1 MNLTLIRRGL
11 ANHFS
16 DITGLRVFPD
26 WPDSVIVPCACI
38 VFDGDEDDQ
47 TFGNEYVILTHLRI
61 DILVS
66 VQPDSSHAQQRL
78 DAIMGEPTRDA
89 IRAASAAAAAAAD
102 AALSTYGDASVYKFA
117 GTSGLR
123 EMVVGG
129 VSYLGVEVSVDVWA
143 RHS

>member
-1 MNLTLIRRGL
+1 VNLTLIRSGL
-11 ANHFS
+11 ATHLQAI
-16 DITGLRVFPD
+16 DGLRVYPD
-26 WPDSVIVPCACI
+26 WPDSPVVPCACI

-47 TFGNEYVILTHLRI
+47 TFGLEYVILTHLRV

-66 VQPDSSHAQQRL
+66 VHPDSSRAQQRL
-78 DAIMGEPTRDA
+78 DALMGESTRDA
-89 IRAASAAAAAAAD
+89 IRAASTAAAAAAD
-102 AALSTYGDASVYKFA
+102 AGAPTYGDASVYKFA

>member
-1 MNLTLIRRGL
+1 MDLTAIRTGL
-11 ANHFS
+11 ASHFHAV
-16 DITGLRVFPD
+16 TGLRVYSD

-38 VFDGDEDDQ
+38 VFDGDEDDK

-66 VQPDSSHAQQRL
+66 LQPDSSRAQQRL

-89 IRAASAAAAAAAD
+89 IRAASTAAAAAAD
-102 AALSTYGDASVYKFA
+102 AGATTYGDASVYKFA

-123 EMVVGG
+123 EMIVGD
-129 VSYLGVEVSVDVWA
+129 VKYMGVEVSVDVWA